1 MEKIAETV
9 PAGGGQAEQTPVRA
23 GAREPGQ
30 AHGNTAG
37 PARPRARARRRN
49 ARGQGARLADDI
61 VAGALALIERT
72 GSDEAVTLRAV
83 AREIGIAAPSIYAH
97 FADREAI
104 IMAVVVR
111 VFDELSEA
119 ITEGQAAAGP
129 DPVDRLVAGCEA
141 YLTFGLEHPARYGVL
156 FVPHAANP
164 AEYCAPV
171 QLGARGPV
179 LAFGAE
185 SFALLVE
192 AIAECATA
200 GASASTD
207 AITDATAVWVA
218 LHGTVT
224 LRTALPGFPWP
235 ELHAFARQL
244 VLPLAR
250 VGER

>member
-1 MEKIAETV
+1 MEKIAGTV

-119 ITEGQAAAGP
+119 ITKGQAAAGP
-129 DPVDRLVAGCEA
+129 RIRSTGSS
-141 YLTFGLEHPARYGVL
+141 R
-156 FVPHAANP
+156 
-164 AEYCAPV
+164 
-171 QLGARGPV
+171 GARP
-179 LAFGAE
+179 
-185 SFALLVE
+185 
-192 AIAECATA
+192 I
-200 GASASTD
+200 
-207 AITDATAVWVA
+207 
-218 LHGTVT
+218 
-224 LRTALPGFPWP
+224 
-235 ELHAFARQL
+235 
-244 VLPLAR
+244 
-250 VGER
+250 

>member
-1 MEKIAETV
+1 VEKIAEAA
-9 PAGGGQAEQTPVRA
+9 PDAGGGTEQTPARA
-23 GAREPGQ
+23 ATPG
-30 AHGNTAG
+30 
-37 PARPRARARRRN
+37 RARAHRQRN

-72 GSDEAVTLRAV
+72 GSEEAVTLRAV

-104 IMAVVVR
+104 IMAVVLR
-111 VFDELSEA
+111 VFDELSDA
-119 ITEGQAAAGP
+119 ITRGQAASGP

-156 FVPHAANP
+156 FVPHGASP
-164 AEYCAPV
+164 EEYCAPV
-171 QLGARGPV
+171 RLGASGSPV

-185 SFALLVE
+185 SFALLVK
-192 AIAECATA
+192 AIEECATA

-207 AITDATAVWVA
+207 AVTDATAVWVA
-218 LHGTVT
+218 LHGTVM

-235 ELHAFARQL
+235 EPHAFARQL

-250 VGER
+250 VGDR

>member
-1 MEKIAETV
+1 MEKIAEAA
-9 PAGGGQAEQTPVRA
+9 PDAGGGTEQTP
-23 GAREPGQ
+23 ARTATPG
-30 AHGNTAG
+30 
-37 PARPRARARRRN
+37 RARAHRQRN
-49 ARGQGARLADDI
+49 ARGQGVRLADDI

-72 GSDEAVTLRAV
+72 GSEEAVTLRAV

-104 IMAVVVR
+104 IMAVVLR

-119 ITEGQAAAGP
+119 ITQGQAAAGP

-156 FVPHAANP
+156 FVLHGANP
-164 AEYCAPV
+164 EEYCAPV
-171 QLGARGPV
+171 RLGADGRPV

-192 AIAECATA
+192 AIEECATA

-207 AITDATAVWVA
+207 AVTDATAVWVA
-218 LHGTVT
+218 LHGTVM

-244 VLPLAR
+244 VLPLAQ
-250 VGER
+250 VGDR